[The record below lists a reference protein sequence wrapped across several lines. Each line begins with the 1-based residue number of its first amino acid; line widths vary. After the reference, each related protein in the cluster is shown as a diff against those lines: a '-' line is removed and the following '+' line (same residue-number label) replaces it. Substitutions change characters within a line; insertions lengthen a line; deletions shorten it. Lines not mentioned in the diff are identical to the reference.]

1 MNWNQYKWNPI
12 PLSLDQSK
20 PKAIFNFWK
29 QNQWKIQI
37 CFSMIKS
44 KLLFVTKDKQ
54 TIYSFQRMV
63 KAFKAG
69 A

>member
-1 MNWNQYKWNPI
+1 
-12 PLSLDQSK
+12 
-20 PKAIFNFWK
+20 
-29 QNQWKIQI
+29 
-37 CFSMIKS
+37 MIKS